1 MTPDNGAPALHPT
14 HHPTHQAT
22 RGGGDGMA
30 GDMTLATGLATAT
43 TQLALKG
50 DAKIRKVKRAEPK
63 VVVAP
68 AKPNAL
74 MRWSPSVRV
83 ETCAT
88 EVMSRLWFGGGALWS
103 VNPGAAPPQN
113 GKREVEL
120 TELIEMTAPADGP
133 AIDFQIDETAR
144 AASTRPDRMAEILSQ
159 MDDLWPY
166 WTSITG
172 IDPAQAPR
180 TAEVVAVAQLVGERV
195 VMQFKNHLAVRR
207 PVQRSALVGPMID
220 TPGHGS
226 LPSGH
231 AMQAFMVAAVLSR
244 LLGLDP
250 KKEDPPLTSR
260 LLRRLARRIAHNRVV
275 AGVHFPMDSLAGCL
289 LGDVLGEFL
298 AGLGAQENFAYCGS
312 NFNGGAVKTEEDS
325 RAQLQ
330 LETLDVDTPSG
341 LKGSAAEVGADRF
354 VPTGGGLFRSL
365 WDAASAELALQQP
378 FA

>member
-22 RGGGDGMA
+22 RGGA
-30 GDMTLATGLATAT
+30 GGGASDVTLATGLATAT
-43 TQLALKG
+43 TQLARKG
-50 DAKIRKVKRAEPK
+50 DAKIRKAKRAEPK

-74 MRWSPSVRV
+74 MRWDPQVRV

-88 EVMSRLWFGGGALWS
+88 EVMSRLWFGGGALWA
-103 VNPGAAPPQN
+103 VDPGAAQPKS
-113 GKREVEL
+113 GKQTVEL
-120 TELIEMTAPADGP
+120 TQLIEMTAPADGP
-133 AIDFQIDETAR
+133 AIDFQIDETVR
-144 AASTRPDRMAEILSQ
+144 AATARPDRMAEILSQ

-172 IDPAQAPR
+172 IDPAQSPR
-180 TAEVVAVAQLVGERV
+180 TAEVVTVAQLVGERV

-250 KKEDPPLTSR
+250 KDKEPPLTSR
-260 LLRRLARRIAHNRVV
+260 QLRRLARRIAHNRVV

-298 AGLGAQENFAYCGS
+298 ASLGSRAEIAYGGS
-312 NFNGGAVKTEEDS
+312 SFDGAGVDNEDDS
-325 RAQLQ
+325 RARLQ
-330 LETLDVDTPSG
+330 LETLDVDSPSG
-341 LKGSAAEVGADRF
+341 LAGSAARVGGETF
-354 VPTGGGLFRSL
+354 VPDDCGLFRSL
-365 WDAASAELALQQP
+365 WGAASAELALQQP